1 MMNQIGILPFIINLK
16 NMKLIII
23 IQVVVAFFIGI
34 GSLYVLYKLLNNYV
48 RKKSQIE
55 ETNTAFAVFQV
66 GILLSGSMIM
76 SSVVSPAVNA
86 IRFLNQSEVF
96 NMQSAITSIVYVS
109 FFVIIGIICTIIVIA
124 GGVFTFFQLTN
135 INEWDEIKKNN
146 VPTSLISAAII
157 IGMSLIMD
165 EYVGHLCEALIPYPE
180 VLQIR

>member
-1 MMNQIGILPFIINLK
+1 
-16 NMKLIII
+16 MKLIII
-23 IQVVVAFFIGI
+23 IQVIVAFLIGI
-34 GSLYVLYKLLNNYV
+34 GSLFVLYRLLNSYV

-55 ETNTAFAVFQV
+55 ETNTSFAIFQV

-86 IRFLNQSEVF
+86 IRFLNQADVF
-96 NMQSAITSIVYVS
+96 SIQSAITSLVYVS
-109 FFVIIGIICTIIVIA
+109 FFVVIVITCTIIVIA
-124 GGVFTFFQLTN
+124 GGVFTFFQLTHV
-135 INEWDEIKKNN
+135 NEWDEIKKNN
-146 VPTSLISAAII
+146 IPTSLISAAII